1 MATAKVKQFWTA
13 FISVLFALFASLG
26 LASPATA
33 AQQPA
38 LQQGEEPAVAGGAG
52 AVAARPAVS
61 VPAQRS
67 HQWRT
72 AQGRALPPTIKQR
85 IGAEA
90 HGSSPAVRHL
100 RADTPA
106 GSDLAGTDPAAGS
119 GDLTGPALRTKTAR
133 GARGVQG
140 ANDARTARAAH
151 AAYAA
156 HAAHAVQTA
165 QTSTDVQTAQTAH
178 AATAA

>member
-13 FISVLFALFASLG
+13 FISVLFALLASLG

-52 AVAARPAVS
+52 TATAARPAVS

-72 AQGRALPPTIKQR
+72 TQGRALPPTIKQR

-100 RADTPA
+100 RADSPLTGTEPA
-106 GSDLAGTDPAAGS
+106 GSRGTDG
-119 GDLTGPALRTKTAR
+119 LTGAALTTQADRT
-133 GARGVQG
+133 
-140 ANDARTARAAH
+140 
-151 AAYAA
+151 
-156 HAAHAVQTA
+156 
-165 QTSTDVQTAQTAH
+165 
-178 AATAA
+178 ATAA

>member
-13 FISVLFALFASLG
+13 FISVFFALLASLG

-33 AQQPA
+33 AQQPS
-38 LQQGEEPAVAGGAG
+38 LQQGEEPAAAPVKAAT
-52 AVAARPAVS
+52 AAARSLVS

-67 HQWRT
+67 SHQWHT

-100 RADTPA
+100 RADAPTGSDPA
-106 GSDLAGTDPAAGS
+106 GAHDLAGVALTAPAPAA
-119 GDLTGPALRTKTAR
+119 
-133 GARGVQG
+133 
-140 ANDARTARAAH
+140 AA
-151 AAYAA
+151 A
-156 HAAHAVQTA
+156 
-165 QTSTDVQTAQTAH
+165 
-178 AATAA
+178 

>member
-13 FISVLFALFASLG
+13 FISVLFALLASLG

-38 LQQGEEPAVAGGAG
+38 LQQGEEPAVAGGTQ
-52 AVAARPAVS
+52 AVAVRPAVS

-100 RADTPA
+100 RADAPA
-106 GSDLAGTDPAAGS
+106 DADPVTSA
-119 GDLTGPALRTKTAR
+119 DLTGPALTTK
-133 GARGVQG
+133 
-140 ANDARTARAAH
+140 
-151 AAYAA
+151 
-156 HAAHAVQTA
+156 
-165 QTSTDVQTAQTAH
+165 
-178 AATAA
+178 AATAAPAATAA

>member
-13 FISVLFALFASLG
+13 FISVLFALLASLG
-26 LASPATA
+26 LAGTATA

-52 AVAARPAVS
+52 TVAARPAVS

-72 AQGRALPPTIKQR
+72 PQGRALPPTIKQR

-100 RADTPA
+100 RADSTP
-106 GSDLAGTDPAAGS
+106 AGTDPAGLR
-119 GDLTGPALRTKTAR
+119 GTDDLTGPALRT
-133 GARGVQG
+133 
-140 ANDARTARAAH
+140 
-151 AAYAA
+151 
-156 HAAHAVQTA
+156 QTA
-165 QTSTDVQTAQTAH
+165 QGAPTAQTAQGGRTAQTAQGGRTAQADL